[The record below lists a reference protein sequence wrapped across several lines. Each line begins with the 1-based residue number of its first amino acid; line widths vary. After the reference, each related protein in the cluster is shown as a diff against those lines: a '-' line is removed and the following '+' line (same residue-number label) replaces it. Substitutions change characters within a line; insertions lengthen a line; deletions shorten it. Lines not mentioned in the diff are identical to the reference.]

1 MGLIN
6 FLKNKFGKKKPEEN
20 YVKGLAKSRAAF
32 SDRLALLAKKHAK
45 LTPEYFEELETILI
59 ESDVGV
65 SLTLRLIDELLEKGK
80 ENPNMS
86 SQEAND
92 ELIDMM
98 FVSYVEKGESIVNER
113 GISHLVDIDSAGISG
128 YHAGDLPDQRM
139 RVHARRRGLELIH
152 RSRQVRPAD
161 FERFDLIFAMDDS
174 NYDHL
179 RDMANSPE
187 EMDKV
192 VRIASFFRQHSA
204 MDCIPDPYYGGSEGF
219 ENVLDLLE
227 DACHHIADRIEE
239 GTL

>member
-1 MGLIN
+1 MKEYNSLN
-6 FLKNKFGKKKPEEN
+6 NNKKYKILFVCLGNICRSP
-20 YVKGLAKSRAAF
+20 AAQ
-32 SDRLALLAKKHAK
+32 
-45 LTPEYFEELETILI
+45 
-59 ESDVGV
+59 GV
-65 SLTLRLIDELLEKGK
+65 
-80 ENPNMS
+80 M
-86 SQEAND
+86 
-92 ELIDMM
+92 
-98 FVSYVEKGESIVNER
+98 ESIVNER

-139 RVHARRRGLELIH
+139 RVHARRRGLELTH
-152 RSRQVRPAD
+152 RSRQVRPTD